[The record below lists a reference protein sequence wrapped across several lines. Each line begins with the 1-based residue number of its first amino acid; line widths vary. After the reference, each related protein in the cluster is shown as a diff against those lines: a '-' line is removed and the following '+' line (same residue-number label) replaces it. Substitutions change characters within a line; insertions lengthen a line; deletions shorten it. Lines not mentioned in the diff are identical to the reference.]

1 MWFPSSSDLI
11 SNAQKQKETV
21 HDVNRRP
28 GSQSTPLALGE
39 SSQQK
44 LHHRQC
50 EDSNTF
56 NYTNPVPLYPRGGK
70 KSHALDPSSAQVD
83 GASLTRKLSAPLCS
97 DFTES
102 NATQKAASVK
112 LTRTLNSRAPKLKTE
127 TLNTDSLCG
136 AHSVSASKSN
146 VPLSSG
152 MGAVSVGIGSSGQ
165 KGQVLD
171 KTSMQSKHPPLRLDR
186 QRNVSAGVIDA
197 KVSNNTRSLVSAK
210 AQLLQ
215 WEGNR
220 LVQPERGLQEK
231 KVAVLKL
238 NSSCSGV
245 KIKEPIHAVSM
256 LASTHSAHKEQ
267 LVLKTAEVMSKLSV
281 LKSSLTK
288 LAAAKKR
295 KTVRSTLAPKSV
307 SSEAKLQSESCNTQ
321 SNSDQT
327 VATGKVKEEN
337 AVTTKASDKIKRTS
351 VTVSGC
357 HQRISK
363 RLSDVKM
370 ERSVSSPN
378 FTLLKPVTE
387 KSPSLK
393 THHMVKKLV
402 NSSPDR
408 QCQAVESIRPL
419 PISSTSFTPPTC
431 TPSIVAE
438 RESGVFLTEKDKAH
452 CSSPSKSF
460 ARANLEREL
469 KVTEEKLVTMREKMG
484 MMLKESPKKTSEYIN
499 RTAVPSL
506 YSKTDLVSLSVKAA
520 IHGCAAKGDSVA
532 ANQGPIPGSPSAVGA
547 TAELRP
553 LPNRKSLRWTPQKA
567 PLEKL
572 SERVL
577 VVGSSPSLR
586 SFHNTSCKSAL
597 NLFEARKN
605 NSIHAHATAN
615 RNALSAKKSRY
626 SLVKGPGIA
635 AISKTRESASQAAA
649 SPVPKQLRSQAVK
662 TFVGRYKLQRLNSD
676 SPKTSKSGR
685 NSQGRVLMKSRYK
698 LMKLHSSQPY
708 SAGCSV
714 PETAMVRAAKV
725 IKTKYK
731 MRKVPVNTPPFSSAA
746 SLGQKEYSV
755 TPPHT
760 SVRYL
765 QGGQPYA
772 WKMKASRPY
781 NRLSYSSA
789 SASRYSFQ
797 SSSSFLP
804 TAASRNPFRG
814 RQRRGR
820 NSAAYFTGG
829 SWSRRQAPYTYSSS
843 KWWWTQQHQGKY
855 SLHQQSLRHRAKTV
869 MGLYRTFFTLSMLG
883 SVFSVFY
890 F

>member
-1 MWFPSSSDLI
+1 M
-11 SNAQKQKETV
+11 
-21 HDVNRRP
+21 
-28 GSQSTPLALGE
+28 
-39 SSQQK
+39 
-44 LHHRQC
+44 
-50 EDSNTF
+50 
-56 NYTNPVPLYPRGGK
+56 
-70 KSHALDPSSAQVD
+70 
-83 GASLTRKLSAPLCS
+83 
-97 DFTES
+97 
-102 NATQKAASVK
+102 
-112 LTRTLNSRAPKLKTE
+112 
-127 TLNTDSLCG
+127 
-136 AHSVSASKSN
+136 HSVPASKSD
-146 VPLSSG
+146 VPPSSER
-152 MGAVSVGIGSSGQ
+152 GAVSIGIGSSGQ

-171 KTSMQSKHPPLRLDR
+171 KTSMQNKHPSLRLDR
-186 QRNVSAGVIDA
+186 QRNVSAGVTDA
-197 KVSNNTRSLVSAK
+197 KVSNSTRSLVSAE

-215 WEGNR
+215 RQRNQ
-220 LVQPERGLQEK
+220 LIPPERGLQEQ

-245 KIKEPIHAVSM
+245 KIKEPVHAVSV
-256 LASTHSAHKEQ
+256 LARAHSTHKEQ
-267 LVLKTAEVMSKLSV
+267 LALKTAEVMSKLAA

-295 KTVRSTLAPKSV
+295 RTVRSTLAPKSA
-307 SSEAKLQSESCNTQ
+307 SSEAKLRSETCNTRSKH
-321 SNSDQT
+321 SNQT
-327 VATGKVKEEN
+327 FATGKVKEENAVTTSKVKEEN
-337 AVTTKASDKIKRTS
+337 AVTTKASDKRTS
-351 VTVSGC
+351 VTASGC

-363 RLSDVKM
+363 RSSDVKM
-370 ERSVSSPN
+370 ERSASSPN

-387 KSPSLK
+387 KSHSLK
-393 THHMVKKLV
+393 AYHMVKKLV

-408 QCQAVESIRPL
+408 QCQTVESTHPL
-419 PISSTSFTPPTC
+419 PVFSTISEPPTC
-431 TPSIVAE
+431 TPPIVAE
-438 RESGVFLTEKDKAH
+438 RESGVFLTEKDKTH

-469 KVTEEKLVTMREKMG
+469 KATEEKLVTMRKKMG
-484 MMLKESPKKTSEYIN
+484 VMLKESPKKTSKYIN
-499 RTAVPSL
+499 RTAVPSQ

-520 IHGCAAKGDSVA
+520 MHGCAAKGDSVA
-532 ANQGPIPGSPSAVGA
+532 ANQSLTPGSPSTVGA

-553 LPNRKSLRWTPQKA
+553 LPSRKSLRWTPQKA
-567 PLEKL
+567 PLQKL

-577 VVGSSPSLR
+577 VAGSSPSLR

-605 NSIHAHATAN
+605 NSIHAHTTN
-615 RNALSAKKSRY
+615 RNALSVKKSRY
-626 SLVKGPGIA
+626 SLVKNPGHA
-635 AISKTRESASQAAA
+635 AISKTRESTSQATA
-649 SPVPKQLRSQAVK
+649 SPASKQLRSQAVK

-676 SPKTSKSGR
+676 APKTSKSGR
-685 NSQGRVLMKSRYK
+685 NLQGRVMMKSRYK

-708 SAGCSV
+708 SVGCSA
-714 PETAMVRAAKV
+714 PQTAMVRAAKV

-731 MRKVPVNTPPFSSAA
+731 MRKVPVNTPPFNSAA

-755 TPPHT
+755 TPHT

-765 QGGQPYA
+765 QGGQPYV

-781 NRLSYSSA
+781 NRLSYSST

-804 TAASRNPFRG
+804 NAASRNPFRG

-829 SWSRRQAPYTYSSS
+829 SWSQREAPYTYSSS

-869 MGLYRTFFTLSMLG
+869 TGLYRIVFSLSILG
-883 SVFSVFY
+883 LVFSVLMWILTRKERKLLKGKKEFLVCWAALAIAELKEWFLSLWKLESCITVRSY
-890 F
+890 LFCQCVTVV